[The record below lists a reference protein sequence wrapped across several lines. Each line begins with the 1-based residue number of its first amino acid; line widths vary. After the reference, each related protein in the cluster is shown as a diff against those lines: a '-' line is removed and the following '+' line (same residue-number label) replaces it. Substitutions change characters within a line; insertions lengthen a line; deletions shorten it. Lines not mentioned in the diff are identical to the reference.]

1 MLGNFF
7 IFIYVTTGL
16 ELADTTK
23 KLRSSIYSMKTSS
36 TCSVPIKKA
45 NTSLGIPRKET
56 ETKQKMLVMSLP
68 WCHLS
73 LWPPLCFTECFCCRA
88 QASEVVVWG
97 NTTGCW
103 HCFGNSSLKGRI
115 PGIVDFGLIQ
125 SFSCFCILI
134 TRFHWKEI
142 FFKLHQFNG

>member
-1 MLGNFF
+1 MLPKIEKFNLQ
-7 IFIYVTTGL
+7 Y
-16 ELADTTK
+16 ENH
-23 KLRSSIYSMKTSS
+23 LRAQYQS
-36 TCSVPIKKA
+36 KKA

-88 QASEVVVWG
+88 RASEVVVWG
-97 NTTGCW
+97 NNTRCW

-115 PGIVDFGLIQ
+115 PGIVDCDLIQ

-134 TRFHWKEI
+134 TRFHWRNI
-142 FFKLHQFNG
+142 FQATSV